1 MGHSQITAPT
11 CEPLDL
17 AEVKAHLR
25 VDISDD
31 DALIAGLISSARD
44 YVERETH
51 NQLVTA
57 KWKKTHKYLHKRKQ
71 LLPTHPTAYVDGIV
85 YLDQA
90 GTTNTMA
97 TTVYDVLSD
106 RMPAQIV
113 LGYLQIWPAN
123 MRCQENSVI
132 ITYTAG
138 YIAPMTVSASADT
151 VTVTN
156 RTYTNGNVVRLSN
169 SGGALPGGLTANRDY
184 YVINA
189 SGGTASTFQLSTT
202 ANGSAVDITGDGT
215 GLSFVG
221 VLPPDLRRAM
231 LLLISHWYENR
242 EGSSV
247 VDMKQLPMGV
257 DACLWHYRIVEF
269 E

>member
-17 AEVKAHLR
+17 VEVKSHLR
-25 VDISDD
+25 VDIDDD
-31 DALIAGLISSARD
+31 DALIAGLIASARD

-51 NQLVTA
+51 NQLVAA
-57 KWKKTHKYLHKRKQ
+57 KWKKTHTYLVKRKQ
-71 LLPTHPTAYVDGIV
+71 LLPTHPTNYVDGIV

-90 GTTNTMA
+90 GATNTMA
-97 TTVYDVLSD
+97 TTVYDVLTN

-113 LGYLQIWPAN
+113 LAYLQIWPAN
-123 MRCQENSVI
+123 MRYQEDSVRM
-132 ITYTAG
+132 TYTAG
-138 YIAPMTVSASADT
+138 YLAPLTADATANT

-156 RTYTNGNVVRLSN
+156 RTYTNGDIVRLSN
-169 SGGALPGGLTANRDY
+169 SGGALPGGLVANTDH

-189 SGGTASTFQLSTT
+189 SGGTASTFQLALT
-202 ANGSAVDITGDGT
+202 ANGSAIDITSAGT
-215 GLSFVG
+215 GLNFVG

-242 EGSSV
+242 EASSV
-247 VDMKQLPMGV
+247 VDMKSLPMGV
-257 DACLWHYRIVEF
+257 DSCLWHYRIVEF